1 MLLQDRNET
10 LFYKVLLDNF
20 TTMAPIVYT
29 PTVGWA
35 CLNYHKL
42 YRRPRGMFFS
52 ANDKDEMVSHAQ
64 YMLGTTFLKRRCPC
78 MHARSFAQCRCSCLC
93 MTSLTCSA
101 ALSELAAIGSAVV
114 KPIEYC
120 EWYLHVFSVMI

>member
-1 MLLQDRNET
+1 MRPQDRNET

-20 TTMAPIVYT
+20 SEMAPIVYT

-52 ANDKDEMVSHAQ
+52 ANDKDEMVRQQNAQ
-64 YMLGTTFLKRRCPC
+64 T
-78 MHARSFAQCRCSCLC
+78 
-93 MTSLTCSA
+93 
-101 ALSELAAIGSAVV
+101 
-114 KPIEYC
+114 
-120 EWYLHVFSVMI
+120 

>member
-1 MLLQDRNET
+1 MATIIPALMTVTYDYAAQQHSSTARLEDTAKHVCMLVQDRNET

-20 TTMAPIVYT
+20 SEMAPIVYT

-52 ANDKDEMVSHAQ
+52 ANDKNEMVRQAMYSMHMKQVA
-64 YMLGTTFLKRRCPC
+64 CPRYVE
-78 MHARSFAQCRCSCLC
+78 H
-93 MTSLTCSA
+93 
-101 ALSELAAIGSAVV
+101 
-114 KPIEYC
+114 
-120 EWYLHVFSVMI
+120 

>member
-1 MLLQDRNET
+1 MQDRNET

-20 TTMAPIVYT
+20 TEMAPIVYT

-52 ANDKDEMVSHAQ
+52 AMDKDEMVS
-64 YMLGTTFLKRRCPC
+64 
-78 MHARSFAQCRCSCLC
+78 MHTNLCCLC
-93 MTSLTCSA
+93 YA
-101 ALSELAAIGSAVV
+101 ASIHSVSDVSVDSSQHRLYFCATWVAENSAVV
-114 KPIEYC
+114 SRYTAC
-120 EWYLHVFSVMI
+120 LLNHLS

>member
-1 MLLQDRNET
+1 MMMAYHCAFGAQQHDIENSGKHECMQTQDRNET

-20 TTMAPIVYT
+20 TEMAPIVYT

-52 ANDKDEMVSHAQ
+52 ANDKDEMVRQ
-64 YMLGTTFLKRRCPC
+64 
-78 MHARSFAQCRCSCLC
+78 
-93 MTSLTCSA
+93 
-101 ALSELAAIGSAVV
+101 
-114 KPIEYC
+114 
-120 EWYLHVFSVMI
+120 

>member
-64 YMLGTTFLKRRCPC
+64 YMLGTTFLKKA
-78 MHARSFAQCRCSCLC
+78 MSLHACSQLC
-93 MTSLTCSA
+93 SMQVQLSLHDITHL
-101 ALSELAAIGSAVV
+101 LSRLV
-114 KPIEYC
+114 
-120 EWYLHVFSVMI
+120 

>member
-1 MLLQDRNET
+1 MLQDRNET

-20 TTMAPIVYT
+20 TQMAPIVYT

-52 ANDKDEMVSHAQ
+52 AQDKNEMVCPFTCPVLS
-64 YMLGTTFLKRRCPC
+64 GTHFT
-78 MHARSFAQCRCSCLC
+78 
-93 MTSLTCSA
+93 A
-101 ALSELAAIGSAVV
+101 ASKQNATL
-114 KPIEYC
+114 
-120 EWYLHVFSVMI
+120 

>member
-1 MLLQDRNET
+1 MHYACAYAHAKTARNMHLLRDENALLQDRNET

-20 TTMAPIVYT
+20 TEMAPIVYT

-52 ANDKDEMVSHAQ
+52 ANDKDEMVS
-64 YMLGTTFLKRRCPC
+64 
-78 MHARSFAQCRCSCLC
+78 
-93 MTSLTCSA
+93 
-101 ALSELAAIGSAVV
+101 
-114 KPIEYC
+114 
-120 EWYLHVFSVMI
+120 

>member
-1 MLLQDRNET
+1 MTYAAVQHCSTARLEDTAKHDCMLVQDRNET

-20 TTMAPIVYT
+20 SEMAPIVYT

-52 ANDKDEMVSHAQ
+52 ANDKNEMVSKPYIACIWS
-64 YMLGTTFLKRRCPC
+64 KWCV
-78 MHARSFAQCRCSCLC
+78 
-93 MTSLTCSA
+93 
-101 ALSELAAIGSAVV
+101 LSIYTLIYTLS
-114 KPIEYC
+114 IENDT
-120 EWYLHVFSVMI
+120 LD